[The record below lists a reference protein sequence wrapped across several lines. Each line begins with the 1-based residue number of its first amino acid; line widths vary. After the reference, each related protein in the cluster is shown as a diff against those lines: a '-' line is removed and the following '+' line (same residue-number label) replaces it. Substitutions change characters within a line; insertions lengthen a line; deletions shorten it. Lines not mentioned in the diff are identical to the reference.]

1 MHRLLQET
9 QYLNIIKNII
19 KNGVKEKG
27 RNGTTYSVIG
37 GMMRF
42 SLKNGS
48 IPLVTT
54 KKLAWKTCLKELL
67 WFINGDTNNCI
78 IEEIYFL

>member
-1 MHRLLQET
+1 MHRLSQET

-19 KNGVKEKG
+19 KNGVKEEG

-42 SLKNGS
+42 SLENGS

-54 KKLAWKTCLKELL
+54 KKLAWKTCLKE
-67 WFINGDTNNCI
+67 
-78 IEEIYFL
+78 